1 MYKTILLS
9 GTAFGTVCLFVI
21 SLKMLNE
28 YTKKIDKE
36 YIPLPT
42 RYEIVYNKIIL
53 LYNGTMLLLSGGYF
67 GYLFYKT
74 IQTTSSN

>member
-9 GTAFGTVCLFVI
+9 STAFGTVYLFVT

-28 YTKKIDKE
+28 YTKKFDKE
-36 YIPLPT
+36 YIPLPN
-42 RYEIVYNKIIL
+42 RFNLVYNKIL
-53 LYNGTMLLLSGGYF
+53 LLLNGTMLLLSGGYF